1 MLGSIDIIKS
11 VYDGLNIYR
20 TNFTNEQ
27 RQILDPL
34 TTMIK
39 LAILGYK
46 PVGTKLAIYN
56 NKIYF
61 QEPSLSQ
68 GFLRWAYGNKRYE
81 LHHLLNP
88 IVKAVKRYE
97 ITNPSIRA
105 IFQLAVVGLERL
117 KTSYHNN
124 SSLVIHS
131 LNLYTNIINSVLN
144 NDKDDIL
151 RFKNNSL
158 LHNVQDDDETHNNS
172 SIFANLW
179 VDEEINLVAKMIQQ
193 IETVKKDAK
202 TYLDAVNT
210 ILLMKEERASILI
223 SELTDRL

>member
-11 VYDGLNIYR
+11 VYEGLSIYR
-20 TNFTNEQ
+20 KNFPDDQ

-34 TTMIK
+34 TTMVK

-46 PVGTKLAIYN
+46 PIGTKLAIDN

-61 QEPSLSQ
+61 QEPSVTQ
-68 GFLRWAYGNKRYE
+68 GFLRWPYGTKPYE

-88 IVKAVKRYE
+88 IVKAVKRCD

-105 IFQLAVVGLERL
+105 IFQLAIVGLDRL
-117 KTSYHNN
+117 KSSYHNS

-131 LNLYTNIINSVLN
+131 LDLYTSIINSVLIN
-144 NDKDDIL
+144 QKDDDRL
-151 RFKNNSL
+151 KNNSL
-158 LHNVQDDDETHNNS
+158 LHNVQDDDEISNNI

-179 VDEEINLVAKMIQQ
+179 LDEEINLVAKMLQQ
-193 IETVKKDAK
+193 IETCKKDAK

-210 ILLMKEERASILI
+210 ILLMKEDRANTLI
-223 SELTDRL
+223 SELSQRL